1 MLLWSTSEL
10 RASTYGYIDVA
21 ALPAL
26 HHRRHCI
33 ASPAPIACFF
43 TTYGELGAHPDVS
56 ILFPGMA
63 SLSPFSY
70 WERA

>member
-1 MLLWSTSEL
+1 VLLWSTPEL

-26 HHRRHCI
+26 HHCRHCV
-33 ASPAPIACFF
+33 ALPALIACFF
-43 TTYGELGAHPDVS
+43 TTYDELGARPDVS

-63 SLSPFSY
+63 SPSPFSY